1 MFSEHY
7 QHLAILQTTWQ
18 KKIVHPTT
26 EKQDEQVRLL
36 SMGHIPF
43 SPFLPPS
50 RLTLAVQLTRER
62 TQVKKGF
69 SSDFP
74 TRTPPPCSDIPMFA
88 METTV
93 ASSMRVEDFR
103 WANQPE
109 ESTWTLTASGL
120 FPYKYSQCRE
130 QKKRQ
135 LVQAVRN
142 STQAASFLKMV
153 LFFPPRS
160 SLTVAHLTRCR
171 ELSAL
176 WSDWRN

>member
-1 MFSEHY
+1 
-7 QHLAILQTTWQ
+7 
-18 KKIVHPTT
+18 
-26 EKQDEQVRLL
+26 
-36 SMGHIPF
+36 MGHIPF

-50 RLTLAVQLTRER
+50 RLTLAVGLTRER
-62 TQVKKGF
+62 TQVKKAS

-74 TRTPPPCSDIPMFA
+74 TRTPPPCSDTPMFA

-93 ASSMRVEDFR
+93 ASSMRAEDFR

-109 ESTWTLTASGL
+109 ELTWTLTASGL
-120 FPYKYSQCRE
+120 FPCKYSPRRE

-153 LFFPPRS
+153 LIFSPRS
-160 SLTVAHLTRCR
+160 SLAVAHLTRYR

-176 WSDWRN
+176 WSD